1 MCCIKVLTGPKQ
13 DNEPIICSGAVTILQ
28 GYNNRSVKSN
38 GSLFE
43 YALKV
48 IFIFRKRSCWEPR
61 LVSGLGCLG
70 VCVCSSWE
78 TSGLYSKTLH
88 FCSALLR
95 LRKLT
100 RILFAVAPHT
110 FSAASGLGMCWKLGL
125 SESSWKEKKKVGGSS
140 CAGTCLNNV
149 KNT

>member
-70 VCVCSSWE
+70 VCVCVLPEKPQGCTVKRFISVARCWGWE
-78 TSGLYSKTLH
+78 NWRAFS
-88 FCSALLR
+88 LL
-95 LRKLT
+95 LL
-100 RILFAVAPHT
+100 LT

-125 SESSWKEKKKVGGSS
+125 SESSWKEKKGGGGEQL
-140 CAGTCLNNV
+140 CWNLPE
-149 KNT
+149 